1 MVTVMVFHL
10 GTLALGSLVLAV
22 VRSKK
27 CGVRV
32 VFSFDQSEASLNPAG
47 SMR

>member
-1 MVTVMVFHL
+1 MMVFHL

-32 VFSFDQSEASLNPAG
+32 VFCFDQSKSSLNSAR
-47 SMR
+47 SIR